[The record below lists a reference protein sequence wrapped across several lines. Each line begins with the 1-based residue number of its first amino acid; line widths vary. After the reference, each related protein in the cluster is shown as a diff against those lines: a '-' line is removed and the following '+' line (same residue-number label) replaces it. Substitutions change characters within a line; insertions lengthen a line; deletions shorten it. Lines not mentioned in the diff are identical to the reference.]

1 MERGRT
7 YAVVVAHAHGADGRF
22 IGEGDVLLG
31 IHGPNVSISVSKF
44 ISNDT
49 GTEIGGQRGDCR
61 GC

>member
-1 MERGRT
+1 M
-7 YAVVVAHAHGADGRF
+7 VVAHAHGADGRF